1 MLLIMDI
8 PTEVDNDAVMT
19 FLQEY
24 CSEAIGRTQIG
35 SNYMVLALVLMQT
48 VGRMNGRRIQNQRV
62 LVDVFN
68 NISQGKSRYLW
79 VVWRQQMLSMFAKL
93 AN

>member
-35 SNYMVLALVLMQT
+35 SNYMVLALVLI
-48 VGRMNGRRIQNQRV
+48 RDANNQV
-62 LVDVFN
+62 NQSICLITDP
-68 NISQGKSRYLW
+68 Y
-79 VVWRQQMLSMFAKL
+79 VVRDTMHTP
-93 AN
+93 